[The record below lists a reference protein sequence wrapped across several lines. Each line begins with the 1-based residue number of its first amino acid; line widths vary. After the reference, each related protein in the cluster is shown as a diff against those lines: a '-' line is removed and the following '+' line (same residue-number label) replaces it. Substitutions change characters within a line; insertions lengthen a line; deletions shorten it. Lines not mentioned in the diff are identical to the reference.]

1 MLRKEDIDDL
11 RLGGVPAWL
20 IELEALRK
28 ADGDSYALGVVE
40 RKFDVIGLDAT
51 RDAVLWPAGEFDL
64 AKDRRSRFRDRDGLC
79 SRVWAGPGLEQGSC
93 CSAIVLFRFG
103 VFGLFESEWYSCC
116 DRHFLHVV

>member
-51 RDAVLWPAGEFDL
+51 RDTVT
-64 AKDRRSRFRDRDGLC
+64 
-79 SRVWAGPGLEQGSC
+79 
-93 CSAIVLFRFG
+93 
-103 VFGLFESEWYSCC
+103 
-116 DRHFLHVV
+116 